1 MTAENL
7 YFIAYQLVD
16 HRTECEYRYQADC
29 EIFGEESEIAKFRKQ
44 QIKDAEKAIE
54 LFNALIDQEGRT

>member
-1 MTAENL
+1 MSAENL

-29 EIFGEESEIAKFRKQ
+29 EIFGVESEIAEFRKQ
-44 QIKDAEKAIE
+44 QLKDAEKAID
-54 LFNALIDQEGRT
+54 LFNKIIEQEVQQ